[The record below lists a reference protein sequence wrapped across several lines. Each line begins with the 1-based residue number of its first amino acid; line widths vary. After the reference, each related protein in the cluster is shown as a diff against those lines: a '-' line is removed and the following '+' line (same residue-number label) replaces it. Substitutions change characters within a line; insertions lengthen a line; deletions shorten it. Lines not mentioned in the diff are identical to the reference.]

1 MEDLLKTFTI
11 PDNTTMEEHSIVT
24 TGGAIIGNHTVMGF
38 GIIANSVIAGERV
51 RINGNVIG
59 TEEVRIDMWSQV
71 NGDVRTKND
80 AYIGEFVSI
89 NGRLIVGKD
98 LDIGKNVKIDKGY
111 EARGW
116 IVVRNPIPVIIY
128 IFLYLTELIR
138 MGKDEEV
145 DNALK
150 NLFSDE
156 SDDLEEDKLLI
167 IPSGSKID
175 LESIKVPD
183 KAVIGSGCRMMGNIR
198 ASSIVMGSNNT
209 LFGSIKTTN
218 EIVIGESNTI
228 HGNLVTRGDVRINK
242 NSHILGEIN
251 GGKVMIHEEAR
262 VDGAMRAANG
272 VIIIRDEMEEEYKTG
287 GLLDMVPEPAVSKET
302 KVTPDKIKADEK
314 VPGKAVDK
322 ATTTGSVTRMETGAP
337 EAVSYDIPAKR
348 MTTAVRLGDIIKP
361 VPAKKKTTTKTTA
374 DKEKPT
380 TSTTGD
386 KKKTTTSIT
395 ADKKKPTTSTTA
407 YKEKPTTST
416 TADKEKPTT
425 STTADK
431 EKPTASTTAYK
442 EKPTASTTA
451 DKEKP
456 TASTTADKE
465 KPTTSTTADKEKP
478 TIRTTSA
485 EKETTTKKKTIAKK
499 TAAKKKTTTKKAAA
513 KEKTSAAENSTSKK
527 TVKKK
532 TGTKKKPAAKK
543 KTTKKTTKES

>member
-11 PDNTTMEEHSIVT
+11 PDNTIMEEHSIVT

-38 GIIANSVIAGERV
+38 GIIADSVIAGERV

-80 AYIGEFVSI
+80 AYIGEFVNI
-89 NGRLIVGKD
+89 DGKLIVGKD
-98 LDIGKNVKIDKGY
+98 LDIGKNVKIDGGY

-198 ASSIVMGSNNT
+198 ASSIVMGNNNT

-218 EIVIGESNTI
+218 EIVIGEGNTI

-272 VIIIRDEMEEEYKTG
+272 VIITRDEMEEEYKTG
-287 GLLDMVPEPAVSKET
+287 GLLDMVPEPTVPKKT
-302 KVTPDKIKADEK
+302 KATSNKIKVDETG
-314 VPGKAVDK
+314 PGEAVEEII
-322 ATTTGSVTRMETGAP
+322 ATVSGTGMETGTS
-337 EAVSYDIPAKR
+337 EVVSYDIPAKR
-348 MTTAVRLGDIIKP
+348 MTTAIRLGDIIKS
-361 VPAKKKTTTKTTA
+361 VHAKKKTTTSTTADKKKSTTKTTA
-374 DKEKPT
+374 DKEK
-380 TSTTGD
+380 STT
-386 KKKTTTSIT
+386 K
-395 ADKKKPTTSTTA
+395 
-407 YKEKPTTST
+407 T
-416 TADKEKPTT
+416 TADKEK
-425 STTADK
+425 STTRTISDK
-431 EKPTASTTAYK
+431 EKSTTR
-442 EKPTASTTA
+442 TIS
-451 DKEKP
+451 DKEK
-456 TASTTADKE
+456 TTTRATSDKE
-465 KPTTSTTADKEKP
+465 K
-478 TIRTTSA
+478 
-485 EKETTTKKKTIAKK
+485 TTTKEKNTAKKTATDKKTKPKK
-499 TAAKKKTTTKKAAA
+499 TAAKKKKTTKKAAA
-513 KEKTSAAENSTSKK
+513 KEKASAAESSTGKK

-543 KTTKKTTKES
+543 KTNKKTTK

>member
-11 PDNTTMEEHSIVT
+11 PDNTIMEEHSIVT

-38 GIIANSVIAGERV
+38 GIIADSVIAGERV

-80 AYIGEFVSI
+80 AYIGEFVNI
-89 NGRLIVGKD
+89 VGKLIVGKD
-98 LDIGKNVKIDKGY
+98 LDIGKDVKINGGY

-198 ASSIVMGSNNT
+198 ASSIVMGNNNT

-218 EIVIGESNTI
+218 EIVIGEGNTI
-228 HGNLVTRGDVRINK
+228 HGNLVTRGDVHINK
-242 NSHILGEIN
+242 DSHILGEIN
-251 GGKVMIHEEAR
+251 GGKIIIHEEAR

-272 VIIIRDEMEEEYKTG
+272 VLITRDEMEEEYKTG
-287 GLLDMVPEPAVSKET
+287 GLLDMVPEPTVPKKT
-302 KVTPDKIKADEK
+302 KSTSDKIKADETG
-314 VPGKAVDK
+314 PGKAVEETI
-322 ATTTGSVTRMETGAP
+322 ATGSGIGMGAGAP

-348 MTTAVRLGDIIKP
+348 MTTAIRLGDIIKP
-361 VPAKKKTTTKTTA
+361 VPVKKKTTTRTAPAKKKTTTRTTPA
-374 DKEKPT
+374 
-380 TSTTGD
+380 
-386 KKKTTTSIT
+386 KKKTTTRT
-395 ADKKKPTTSTTA
+395 TPAKKKTTTRTTPAKKKPTTRTTA
-407 YKEKPTTST
+407 AEKKPTTRT
-416 TADKEKPTT
+416 TAAEKKTT
-425 STTADK
+425 TRATAAEKKTTAR
-431 EKPTASTTAYK
+431 TAA
-442 EKPTASTTA
+442 
-451 DKEKP
+451 
-456 TASTTADKE
+456 
-465 KPTTSTTADKEKP
+465 
-478 TIRTTSA
+478 A
-485 EKETTTKKKTIAKK
+485 EKEKTNKEINTSEKTATDTKTKPKK
-499 TAAKKKTTTKKAAA
+499 TAAKKKTTIKKATA
-513 KEKTSAAENSTSKK
+513 K
-527 TVKKK
+527 
-532 TGTKKKPAAKK
+532 
-543 KTTKKTTKES
+543 

>member
-11 PDNTTMEEHSIVT
+11 PDNTIMEEHSIVT

-38 GIIANSVIAGERV
+38 GIIADSVIAGERV

-80 AYIGEFVSI
+80 AYIGEFVNI
-89 NGRLIVGKD
+89 DGKLIVGKD
-98 LDIGKNVKIDKGY
+98 LDIGKNVKIDGGY

-116 IVVRNPIPVIIY
+116 IVIRNPIPVIIY

-198 ASSIVMGSNNT
+198 ASSISMGNNNI

-218 EIVIGESNTI
+218 EIVIGEGNTI
-228 HGNLVTRGDVRINK
+228 HGNLVTRGDVRISK

-251 GGKVMIHEEAR
+251 GGKIIIHEEAS

-272 VIIIRDEMEEEYKTG
+272 VLITRDEMEEEYKTG
-287 GLLDMVPEPAVSKET
+287 GLPDMVPEPTVSKKT
-302 KVTPDKIKADEK
+302 KATSDKIKADET
-314 VPGKAVDK
+314 VPGKAVEETI
-322 ATTTGSVTRMETGAP
+322 ATGSGTGMETGAL

-348 MTTAVRLGDIIKP
+348 MTTAIRLGDIIKP
-361 VPAKKKTTTKTTA
+361 VPAQKKTTTRTTA
-374 DKEKPT
+374 
-380 TSTTGD
+380 
-386 KKKTTTSIT
+386 
-395 ADKKKPTTSTTA
+395 
-407 YKEKPTTST
+407 
-416 TADKEKPTT
+416 
-425 STTADK
+425 
-431 EKPTASTTAYK
+431 
-442 EKPTASTTA
+442 
-451 DKEKP
+451 
-456 TASTTADKE
+456 
-465 KPTTSTTADKEKP
+465 
-478 TIRTTSA
+478 A
-485 EKETTTKKKTIAKK
+485 EKETTTKEKTTAKKTATGKKTKPKK

-513 KEKTSAAENSTSKK
+513 KEKSSAAESSTGKK

-543 KTTKKTTKES
+543 KTTKKTTK

>member
-11 PDNTTMEEHSIVT
+11 PDNTIMEEHSIVT

-38 GIIANSVIAGERV
+38 GIIADSVIAGERV

-80 AYIGEFVSI
+80 AYIGEFVNI
-89 NGRLIVGKD
+89 DGKLIVGKD
-98 LDIGKNVKIDKGY
+98 LDIGKNVKIDGGY

-198 ASSIVMGSNNT
+198 ASSIVMGNNNT

-218 EIVIGESNTI
+218 EIVIGEGNTI

-272 VIIIRDEMEEEYKTG
+272 VIITRDEMEEEYKTG
-287 GLLDMVPEPAVSKET
+287 GLLDMVPEPTVPKKT
-302 KVTPDKIKADEK
+302 KATSNKIKVDETG
-314 VPGKAVDK
+314 PGEAVEETI
-322 ATTTGSVTRMETGAP
+322 ATVSGTGMETGTS
-337 EAVSYDIPAKR
+337 EVVSYDIPAKR
-348 MTTAVRLGDIIKP
+348 MTTAIRLGDIIES
-361 VPAKKKTTTKTTA
+361 VPAKKKTTTSTTADKKKSTTKTTA
-374 DKEKPT
+374 DKEK
-380 TSTTGD
+380 STT
-386 KKKTTTSIT
+386 K
-395 ADKKKPTTSTTA
+395 
-407 YKEKPTTST
+407 T
-416 TADKEKPTT
+416 TADKEK
-425 STTADK
+425 STTRTISDK
-431 EKPTASTTAYK
+431 EKTTTRA
-442 EKPTASTTA
+442 TS
-451 DKEKP
+451 DKEK
-456 TASTTADKE
+456 
-465 KPTTSTTADKEKP
+465 
-478 TIRTTSA
+478 
-485 EKETTTKKKTIAKK
+485 TTTKEKNTAKKTATDKKTKPKK

-513 KEKTSAAENSTSKK
+513 KEKASAAESSTGKK

-543 KTTKKTTKES
+543 KTNKKTTK

>member
-361 VPAKKKTTTKTTA
+361 VPAKKKTITSTTADKKKTTTSTTADKEKPTTKTTA

-380 TSTTGD
+380 DSTTAGKEKPTTST
-386 KKKTTTSIT
+386 T

-407 YKEKPTTST
+407 
-416 TADKEKPTT
+416 D
-425 STTADK
+425 
-431 EKPTASTTAYK
+431 K

-465 KPTTSTTADKEKP
+465 KPT
-478 TIRTTSA
+478 IRTTSA
-485 EKETTTKKKTIAKK
+485 EKETTTKKKTTAKK

-513 KEKTSAAENSTSKK
+513 KEKTSSAENSTGKN
-527 TVKKK
+527 TEKKK

>member
-11 PDNTTMEEHSIVT
+11 PDNTIMEEHSIVT
-24 TGGAIIGNHTVMGF
+24 AGGAIIGNHTVMGF
-38 GIIANSVIAGERV
+38 GIIADSVIAGERV

-80 AYIGEFVSI
+80 AYIGEFVNI
-89 NGRLIVGKD
+89 DGKLIVGKD
-98 LDIGKNVKIDKGY
+98 LDIGKNVKIDGGY

-150 NLFSDE
+150 NLFSDK

-198 ASSIVMGSNNT
+198 ASSIVMGNNNT

-218 EIVIGESNTI
+218 EIVIGEGNTI

-272 VIIIRDEMEEEYKTG
+272 VIITRDEMEEEYKTG
-287 GLLDMVPEPAVSKET
+287 GLLDMVPEPTVPKKT
-302 KVTPDKIKADEK
+302 KATSNKIKVDETG
-314 VPGKAVDK
+314 PGEAVEETI
-322 ATTTGSVTRMETGAP
+322 ATVSGTGMETGTS
-337 EAVSYDIPAKR
+337 EVVSYDIPAKR
-348 MTTAVRLGDIIKP
+348 MTTAIRLGDIIKS
-361 VPAKKKTTTKTTA
+361 VPAKKKTTTSTTADKKKSTTKTTA
-374 DKEKPT
+374 DKEK
-380 TSTTGD
+380 STTRTISD
-386 KKKTTTSIT
+386 KEKTTTRTIS
-395 ADKKKPTTSTTA
+395 
-407 YKEKPTTST
+407 
-416 TADKEKPTT
+416 DKEK
-425 STTADK
+425 STTRATSDK
-431 EKPTASTTAYK
+431 EKSTTK
-442 EKPTASTTA
+442 EKTTA
-451 DKEKP
+451 
-456 TASTTADKE
+456 
-465 KPTTSTTADKEKP
+465 
-478 TIRTTSA
+478 
-485 EKETTTKKKTIAKK
+485 KKTATGKKTKPKK
-499 TAAKKKTTTKKAAA
+499 TAAKKKTTTKKAVA
-513 KEKTSAAENSTSKK
+513 KEKASAAESSTGKK

-543 KTTKKTTKES
+543 KTTKKTTK

>member
-11 PDNTTMEEHSIVT
+11 PDNTIMEEHSIVT

-38 GIIANSVIAGERV
+38 GIIADSVIAGERV

-80 AYIGEFVSI
+80 AYIGEFVNI

-218 EIVIGESNTI
+218 EIVIGEGNTI

-272 VIIIRDEMEEEYKTG
+272 VIITRDEMEEEYKTG
-287 GLLDMVPEPAVSKET
+287 GLLDMVPEPTVSKKT
-302 KVTPDKIKADEK
+302 KATPDKIKADET
-314 VPGKAVDK
+314 VPGKAVEETI
-322 ATTTGSVTRMETGAP
+322 ATASGTGMEPGTS

-348 MTTAVRLGDIIKP
+348 MTTAIRLGDIIKP
-361 VPAKKKTTTKTTA
+361 VPAKNKKTTSTTTDKKKTTTKTTTA
-374 DKEKPT
+374 E
-380 TSTTGD
+380 
-386 KKKTTTSIT
+386 KKTTTR
-395 ADKKKPTTSTTA
+395 TTA
-407 YKEKPTTST
+407 AEKETTTRT
-416 TADKEKPTT
+416 TA
-425 STTADK
+425 
-431 EKPTASTTAYK
+431 
-442 EKPTASTTA
+442 
-451 DKEKP
+451 
-456 TASTTADKE
+456 
-465 KPTTSTTADKEKP
+465 
-478 TIRTTSA
+478 A
-485 EKETTTKKKTIAKK
+485 EKETTTKEKNTAKKTATGKKTKPKK

-513 KEKTSAAENSTSKK
+513 KEKSSAAESSTGKK

-543 KTTKKTTKES
+543 KTTKKTTK

>member
-80 AYIGEFVSI
+80 AYIGEFVNI

-218 EIVIGESNTI
+218 EIVIGEGNTI

-302 KVTPDKIKADEK
+302 KVTPDKIKADETGR
-314 VPGKAVDK
+314 GKAVDK

-348 MTTAVRLGDIIKP
+348 MTTAIRLGDIIKP
-361 VPAKKKTTTKTTA
+361 VPAKKKTTT
-374 DKEKPT
+374 
-380 TSTTGD
+380 ST
-386 KKKTTTSIT
+386 T

-407 YKEKPTTST
+407 YKEKPTAST

-425 STTADK
+425 STTAD
-431 EKPTASTTAYK
+431 K

-465 KPTTSTTADKEKP
+465 KPTTSTT
-478 TIRTTSA
+478 SA
-485 EKETTTKKKTIAKK
+485 EKETTTKKKTTAKK
-499 TAAKKKTTTKKAAA
+499 TAAKKKTITKKAAA
-513 KEKTSAAENSTSKK
+513 KEKTSAAENSTGKK

>member
-24 TGGAIIGNHTVMGF
+24 TGGAIIGNHTDMGF
-38 GIIANSVIAGERV
+38 GIIADSVIAGERV

-80 AYIGEFVSI
+80 AYIGEFVNI

-218 EIVIGESNTI
+218 EIVIGEGNTI

-287 GLLDMVPEPAVSKET
+287 GLLDMVPEPAVSK
-302 KVTPDKIKADEK
+302 KIKATPDKIKADETA
-314 VPGKAVDK
+314 PGKAVEETI
-322 ATTTGSVTRMETGAP
+322 ATASGTGMETGASG
-337 EAVSYDIPAKR
+337 AVSYDIPAKR
-348 MTTAVRLGDIIKP
+348 MTTAIKLGDIIKP
-361 VPAKKKTTTKTTA
+361 VPAKKKTATKTSA
-374 DKEKPT
+374 
-380 TSTTGD
+380 D
-386 KKKTTTSIT
+386 KKKTTTS
-395 ADKKKPTTSTTA
+395 TTA
-407 YKEKPTTST
+407 AEKKTTT
-416 TADKEKPTT
+416 RTA
-425 STTADK
+425 A
-431 EKPTASTTAYK
+431 
-442 EKPTASTTA
+442 
-451 DKEKP
+451 
-456 TASTTADKE
+456 
-465 KPTTSTTADKEKP
+465 
-478 TIRTTSA
+478 A
-485 EKETTTKKKTIAKK
+485 EKETTTKEKTTAKKTATGKKTKPKK
-499 TAAKKKTTTKKAAA
+499 TAAKKKTTTKKAAV
-513 KEKTSAAENSTSKK
+513 KEKTSAAESSTGKK

-543 KTTKKTTKES
+543 KTTKKTTKKS

>member
-80 AYIGEFVSI
+80 AYIGEFVNI

-116 IVVRNPIPVIIY
+116 LVVRNPIPVVIY
-128 IFLYLTELIR
+128 IFLYLTELLR

-218 EIVIGESNTI
+218 EIVIGEGNTI

-314 VPGKAVDK
+314 VPDKTIDK

-361 VPAKKKTTTKTTA
+361 VPAKKKTITSTTADKKKTTTSTTADKEKPTTKTTA

-380 TSTTGD
+380 DSTTAGKEKPTTST
-386 KKKTTTSIT
+386 T

-407 YKEKPTTST
+407 
-416 TADKEKPTT
+416 DKKKPTT

-451 DKEKP
+451 Y
-456 TASTTADKE
+456 KE
-465 KPTTSTTADKEKP
+465 KPTTSTTAYKEKP

-485 EKETTTKKKTIAKK
+485 EKETTTKKKTTAKK

>member
-80 AYIGEFVSI
+80 AYIGEFVNI

-116 IVVRNPIPVIIY
+116 LVVRNPIPVVIY
-128 IFLYLTELIR
+128 IFLYLTELLR

-218 EIVIGESNTI
+218 EIVIGEDNTI

-272 VIIIRDEMEEEYKTG
+272 VIIIRDEMEEEYKAG

-322 ATTTGSVTRMETGAP
+322 ATTTGSGTGMETGAP
-337 EAVSYDIPAKR
+337 EAVSYDITAK
-348 MTTAVRLGDIIKP
+348 II
-361 VPAKKKTTTKTTA
+361 TTTYKLKA
-374 DKEKPT
+374 KII
-380 TSTTGD
+380 
-386 KKKTTTSIT
+386 TTT
-395 ADKKKPTTSTTA
+395 
-407 YKEKPTTST
+407 YKQKH
-416 TADKEKPTT
+416 
-425 STTADK
+425 
-431 EKPTASTTAYK
+431 
-442 EKPTASTTA
+442 
-451 DKEKP
+451 
-456 TASTTADKE
+456 
-465 KPTTSTTADKEKP
+465 
-478 TIRTTSA
+478 TII
-485 EKETTTKKKTIAKK
+485 TTTDK
-499 TAAKKKTTTKKAAA
+499 
-513 KEKTSAAENSTSKK
+513 
-527 TVKKK
+527 
-532 TGTKKKPAAKK
+532 
-543 KTTKKTTKES
+543 

>member
-80 AYIGEFVSI
+80 AYIGEFVNI

-218 EIVIGESNTI
+218 EIVIGEGNTI

-302 KVTPDKIKADEK
+302 KVTPDTIKADEK

-348 MTTAVRLGDIIKP
+348 MTTAIRLGDIIKS
-361 VPAKKKTTTKTTA
+361 VPAKKKTTIRTTTDKKKPITSTTA
-374 DKEKPT
+374 DKK
-380 TSTTGD
+380 
-386 KKKTTTSIT
+386 
-395 ADKKKPTTSTTA
+395 
-407 YKEKPTTST
+407 KPTTST

-431 EKPTASTTAYK
+431 EKPT
-442 EKPTASTTA
+442 
-451 DKEKP
+451 
-456 TASTTADKE
+456 
-465 KPTTSTTADKEKP
+465 TSTTA
-478 TIRTTSA
+478 A
-485 EKETTTKKKTIAKK
+485 EKKTTTNKKTTTKKAATSEKTKPKK

-513 KEKTSAAENSTSKK
+513 KEKTSAAENSTGKK

>member
-24 TGGAIIGNHTVMGF
+24 TGGAIIGNHTDMGF
-38 GIIANSVIAGERV
+38 GIIADSVIAGERV

-59 TEEVRIDMWSQV
+59 TEEVRIDMWSHV

-80 AYIGEFVSI
+80 AYIGEFVNI
-89 NGRLIVGKD
+89 DGRLVVGKD

-156 SDDLEEDKLLI
+156 SDDFEEDKLLI

-218 EIVIGESNTI
+218 EIVIGEGNTI

-251 GGKVMIHEEAR
+251 GGKVIIHEEAR

-272 VIIIRDEMEEEYKTG
+272 VIISRDEMEEEYKTG

-314 VPGKAVDK
+314 VPGKTIDK
-322 ATTTGSVTRMETGAP
+322 ATTTGSGTRMETGAP
-337 EAVSYDIPAKR
+337 EAVSYDIPVKR
-348 MTTAVRLGDIIKP
+348 MTTAIRLGDIIKP
-361 VPAKKKTTTKTTA
+361 VPAKKKTITRTTVA
-374 DKEKPT
+374 
-380 TSTTGD
+380 
-386 KKKTTTSIT
+386 KKKTTTR
-395 ADKKKPTTSTTA
+395 TTA
-407 YKEKPTTST
+407 AKKETTT
-416 TADKEKPTT
+416 
-425 STTADK
+425 
-431 EKPTASTTAYK
+431 
-442 EKPTASTTA
+442 
-451 DKEKP
+451 
-456 TASTTADKE
+456 
-465 KPTTSTTADKEKP
+465 
-478 TIRTTSA
+478 RTTSA
-485 EKETTTKKKTIAKK
+485 EKKTTTKKKTTAINTASSEKTKTKK
-499 TAAKKKTTTKKAAA
+499 TEAKKKTTTKKATG
-513 KEKTSAAENSTSKK
+513 KKKTSAAESNTSKK

-532 TGTKKKPAAKK
+532 TGTKKEPAAKK

>member
-80 AYIGEFVSI
+80 AYIGEFVNI

-218 EIVIGESNTI
+218 EIVIGEGNTI

-348 MTTAVRLGDIIKP
+348 MTTAIRLGDIIKP
-361 VPAKKKTTTKTTA
+361 VPAKKKTTTSTTA
-374 DKEKPT
+374 DKEKT
-380 TSTTGD
+380 
-386 KKKTTTSIT
+386 
-395 ADKKKPTTSTTA
+395 
-407 YKEKPTTST
+407 TTST
-416 TADKEKPTT
+416 TADKEKTT
-425 STTADK
+425 TRTTA
-431 EKPTASTTAYK
+431 
-442 EKPTASTTA
+442 
-451 DKEKP
+451 
-456 TASTTADKE
+456 
-465 KPTTSTTADKEKP
+465 
-478 TIRTTSA
+478 A
-485 EKETTTKKKTIAKK
+485 EKETTTNKKTTAKNTATSEKTKPKK

>member
-80 AYIGEFVSI
+80 AYIGEFVNI

-218 EIVIGESNTI
+218 EIVIGEGNTI

-348 MTTAVRLGDIIKP
+348 MTTAIRLGDIIKP
-361 VPAKKKTTTKTTA
+361 GPAKKKTTIRTTA
-374 DKEKPT
+374 DKK
-380 TSTTGD
+380 
-386 KKKTTTSIT
+386 
-395 ADKKKPTTSTTA
+395 
-407 YKEKPTTST
+407 KPTTST

-431 EKPTASTTAYK
+431 K
-442 EKPTASTTA
+442 
-451 DKEKP
+451 
-456 TASTTADKE
+456 
-465 KPTTSTTADKEKP
+465 KPTT
-478 TIRTTSA
+478 RTTSA
-485 EKETTTKKKTIAKK
+485 EKKTTTKKKTTAKNTATSEKTKPKK

-513 KEKTSAAENSTSKK
+513 KEKTSAAENSTGKK

-543 KTTKKTTKES
+543 KTTKKTTK

>member
-11 PDNTTMEEHSIVT
+11 PDNTIMEEHSIVT

-38 GIIANSVIAGERV
+38 GIIADSVIAGERV

-80 AYIGEFVSI
+80 AYIGEFVNI
-89 NGRLIVGKD
+89 DGKLIVGKD
-98 LDIGKNVKIDKGY
+98 LDIGKNVKIDGGY

-198 ASSIVMGSNNT
+198 ASSIVMGNNNT

-218 EIVIGESNTI
+218 EIVIGEGNTI

-251 GGKVMIHEEAR
+251 GSKVMIHEEAR

-272 VIIIRDEMEEEYKTG
+272 VIITRDEMEEEYKTG
-287 GLLDMVPEPAVSKET
+287 GLLDMVPEPTVPKKT
-302 KVTPDKIKADEK
+302 KATSNKIKVDETG
-314 VPGKAVDK
+314 PGEAVEETI
-322 ATTTGSVTRMETGAP
+322 ATVSGTGMETGTS
-337 EAVSYDIPAKR
+337 EVVSYDIPAKR
-348 MTTAVRLGDIIKP
+348 MTTAIRLGDIIKS
-361 VPAKKKTTTKTTA
+361 VPAKKKTTTSTTADKEKSTTKTTA
-374 DKEKPT
+374 DKEK
-380 TSTTGD
+380 STTRTISD
-386 KKKTTTSIT
+386 KEKTTTR
-395 ADKKKPTTSTTA
+395 ATS
-407 YKEKPTTST
+407 
-416 TADKEKPTT
+416 DKEK
-425 STTADK
+425 
-431 EKPTASTTAYK
+431 
-442 EKPTASTTA
+442 
-451 DKEKP
+451 
-456 TASTTADKE
+456 
-465 KPTTSTTADKEKP
+465 
-478 TIRTTSA
+478 
-485 EKETTTKKKTIAKK
+485 TTTKEKNTAKKTATDKKTKPKK

-513 KEKTSAAENSTSKK
+513 KEKASAAESSTGKK

-543 KTTKKTTKES
+543 KTNKKTTK